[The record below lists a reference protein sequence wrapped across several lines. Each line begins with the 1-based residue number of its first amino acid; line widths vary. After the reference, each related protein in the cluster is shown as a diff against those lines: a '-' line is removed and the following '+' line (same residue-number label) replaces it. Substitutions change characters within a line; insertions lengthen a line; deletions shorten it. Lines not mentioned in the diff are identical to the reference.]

1 MALLRRRPPPD
12 SEFFRLFAEAGRN
25 SLRATELLDRMIA
38 NWPDDDGAGREI
50 LACEQHGDRLTHDI
64 IHRLHTTSAPPLDRE
79 DIYALASALDD
90 IVDFTEETAD
100 FLGLYKIEAPMDQ
113 AQQLAGV
120 LVETSRTLSQALA
133 SLDRMDGL
141 NPAIVEVHRLE
152 NEGDRVSRDAI
163 ASLFEAGVDPLF
175 VIRWKDLYERLE
187 DAIDATERV
196 AVVLEA
202 IVIKGR

>member
-1 MALLRRRPPPD
+1 VPRRPSFLRSSDDELDRFEQGARNAARAAEALEEMVRGFPDTAATGAEIRELEHEGDRITHALLR
-12 SEFFRLFAEAGRN
+12 EAG
-25 SLRATELLDRMIA
+25 AGELA
-38 NWPDDDGAGREI
+38 
-50 LACEQHGDRLTHDI
+50 
-64 IHRLHTTSAPPLDRE
+64 RE
-79 DIYALASALDD
+79 DVLQLASAIDD
-90 IVDFTEETAD
+90 VVDLTEEVAD
-100 FLGLYKIEAPMDQ
+100 YLVLYRIEAP
-113 AQQLAGV
+113 
-120 LVETSRTLSQALA
+120 TSQAETLA
-133 SLDRMDGL
+133 RILRDSCREVALGL
-141 NPAIVEVHRLE
+141 AALRAGKDVSAQVIEVHRLE